1 MSRGSLPLTVGLYD
15 GDKPYANVG
24 SVINRGWDGNFSFNQ
39 NIGNVSLT
47 IRANATYSD
56 NEILEKMKA
65 ISYILICMKQVSV

>member
-56 NEILEKMKA
+56 NEILEKR
-65 ISYILICMKQVSV
+65 